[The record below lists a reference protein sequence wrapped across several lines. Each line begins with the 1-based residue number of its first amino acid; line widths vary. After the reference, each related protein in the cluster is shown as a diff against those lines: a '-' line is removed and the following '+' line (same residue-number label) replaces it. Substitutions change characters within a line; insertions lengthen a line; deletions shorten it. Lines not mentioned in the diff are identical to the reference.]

1 MEEFRKNE
9 WYQVNKTW
17 KVARNNKNLLSLLQ
31 SYAFISSAQKKSEI
45 NDIWWKLFFSSILF
59 VRMDT
64 FKTLIL

>member
-9 WYQVNKTW
+9 WYQMNKTW
-17 KVARNNKNLLSLLQ
+17 KVARNNKNVLSLLQ
-31 SYAFISSAQKKSEI
+31 SYAFFSSAQKKSEI
-45 NDIWWKLFFSSILF
+45 NGIWWKLFLSSILF

>member
-17 KVARNNKNLLSLLQ
+17 KVARNNKNVLSLLQ
-31 SYAFISSAQKKSEI
+31 SYAFFSSAQKKSEI
-45 NDIWWKLFFSSILF
+45 NSIWWKLFLSSILF

>member
-31 SYAFISSAQKKSEI
+31 SYAFFSSAQKKSEI